1 MPHLIPPRA
10 VEVLSKERYNVGM
23 ITVYYTYYTPISNYI
38 PDVTKQEHTLGRRL
52 LAHGLQE
59 LFHVTVGS
67 LEDLEGMLKIAENGK
82 PYLKDYPNVFFSITH
97 CDGLVACA
105 LGETEIGMDAELIQE
120 FPEILI
126 KRAFSEKEK
135 DLLHARGV
143 TPDLHQEWFFRH
155 WTLKEAYVKK
165 TGVGV
170 DTNLQDCSFDLTSG
184 IICFDP
190 TVSCDQAILPSG
202 HILSVIYDYSSIS
215 KKRVVYLPIS

>member
-1 MPHLIPPRA
+1 M
-10 VEVLSKERYNVGM
+10 GM

-38 PDVTKQEHTLGRRL
+38 PDVTKQEHRLGREL
-52 LAHGLQE
+52 LAHGLE
-59 LFHVTVGS
+59 EIHGISVPS
-67 LEDLEGMLKIAENGK
+67 LEALEGMLEIAENGK
-82 PYLKDYPNVFFSITH
+82 PYLKEYPGIFFSITH

-105 LGETEIGMDAELIQE
+105 IGEREVGMDAELIQE

-126 KRAFSEKEK
+126 KKALSDKEK
-135 DLLHARGV
+135 DLLYARGV

-170 DTNLQDCSFDLTSG
+170 DTNLHDCSFDLTCG
-184 IICFDP
+184 ITCFDP
-190 TVSCDQAILPSG
+190 TVSCDQVILPSG
-202 HILSVIYDYSSIS
+202 HILSVISDYSSIS